1 MVRNGCGIW
10 IYSFFIPLSL
20 SYIFHLLLQLF
31 TASIST
37 LSHVSFFFS
46 FSYSL
51 PPSPLS
57 HTLSSSLSPF
67 VRSLLS
73 VLSLMLPIRY
83 SLFLR
88 VTDSRISKLPI
99 SSLFYLRV
107 CRFVV
112 RCSQSRRNPLYHRRF
127 AILASHH
134 LVMIW
139 DLGLLNFLLHG
150 FPKEFLTF
158 LSSNSFDG
166 FKLIRYAKTQI
177 WRELGNEFF

>member
-31 TASIST
+31 TVSIST

-46 FSYSL
+46 FSYS
-51 PPSPLS
+51 PPSSPLS

-73 VLSLMLPIRY
+73 VLSLTLPIRY

-88 VTDSRISKLPI
+88 VADSRISKSPI

-107 CRFVV
+107 ADLLFVV
-112 RCSQSRRNPLYHRRF
+112 LRVADSLFLESSKSSLPSPIHCSR
-127 AILASHH
+127 
-134 LVMIW
+134 
-139 DLGLLNFLLHG
+139 
-150 FPKEFLTF
+150 
-158 LSSNSFDG
+158 
-166 FKLIRYAKTQI
+166 
-177 WRELGNEFF
+177 